1 MSIESENKRLQDEW
15 QANRYQV
22 DRRAE
27 YPSLRDLTVA
37 LMEDKEG
44 NSDMLDDI
52 KAKRQAIKEK
62 YPKA

>member
-1 MSIESENKRLQDEW
+1 MSIESENKRLQDIW
-15 QANRYQV
+15 QANRYQH

>member
-1 MSIESENKRLQDEW
+1 MSMESERKRLQDEW
-15 QANRYQV
+15 QAKKYQV
-22 DRRAE
+22 QRREE
-27 YPSLRDLTVA
+27 YPSLEELTVA

-62 YPKA
+62 YPKP